1 MRWAGNMA
9 NMGDRR
15 GAYRV
20 FVGRSKG
27 KNHLEN
33 LGIDEGIILKW
44 ILKKWDWE
52 VWTALIWLR
61 TETGGGRLLMR

>member
-1 MRWAGNMA
+1 MRWAGNVA
-9 NMGDRR
+9 NMGERR
-15 GAYRV
+15 GSYRV
-20 FVGRSKG
+20 FVGRPEG

-52 VWTALIWLR
+52 AWTALIWLR
-61 TETGGGRLLMR
+61 TVTGGGRL